1 MKFGLIGKDV
11 RNSFSKA
18 IHESLGY
25 SYDLVSLNEEELQDF
40 FEKKDFKGINVTI
53 PYKQEVIKYLD
64 VVSDS
69 VKKIGACNCIVN
81 KDGKLYGYNTDYDG
95 VKYLIEKKNFNL
107 NNKNILIFGTGGTRK
122 TVSEVLKDLGV
133 KNIFVASRSP
143 KENQYS
149 YDEIYALD
157 VDFIVNTTPNGMIGY
172 SDNRLVDLSKFSNIE
187 GVIDVIY
194 NPLRTLLLLDSQKL
208 DIPYSN
214 GLPMLVYQA
223 IRASELFLDKTY
235 SKDVADSI
243 FKDIYTQKLNIV
255 LIGMPG
261 VGKTT
266 IGKQLAKEFKKTFV
280 DMDELIV
287 NKENRTINEI
297 FANDGETYFRKVEHD
312 LCEELSTQNNLVIS
326 TGGGVILNEENV
338 SYLCKNG
345 LVIFLDRDIKDFV
358 ITNDRPLTKSKEELE
373 KLYEQRHPL
382 YVSSC
387 DIKVTTN
394 KLEEDIEKIKELI
407 YETINC

>member
-107 NNKNILIFGTGGTRK
+107 NNKNVLILGTGGTRK

>member
-11 RNSFSKA
+11 KNSFSKA

-25 SYDLVSLNEEELQDF
+25 SYDLVSLNEEELKEF

-107 NNKNILIFGTGGTRK
+107 NNKNVLILGTGGTRK

-149 YDEIYALD
+149 YDEIYELD

-194 NPLRTLLLLDSQKL
+194 NPLRTLLLSDSQKL

-223 IRASELFLDKTY
+223 IRASELFFDKTY

-243 FKDIYTQKLNIV
+243 FKDIYTQKINIV

-266 IGKQLAKEFKKTFV
+266 IGKLLAKEFNKTFV

-297 FANDGETYFRKVEHD
+297 FANDGEVYFRKVEHD

-338 SYLCKNG
+338 AYLSKNG